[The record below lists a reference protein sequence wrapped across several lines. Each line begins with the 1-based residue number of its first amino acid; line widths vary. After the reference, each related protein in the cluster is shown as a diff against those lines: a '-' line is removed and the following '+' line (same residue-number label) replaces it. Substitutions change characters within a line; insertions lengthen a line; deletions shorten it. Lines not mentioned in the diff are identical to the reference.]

1 MVKRSLLLL
10 LLAAGSWPALAQSP
24 PSTSA
29 ARPSI
34 LYVVTD
40 DQDPSFDSMPD
51 LRNRLVDG
59 GLTFANSFV
68 PTPTCS
74 PSRASVL
81 TGLLAHDH
89 GVLVNRGAA
98 GGFER
103 FRDLGLDAET
113 VATWLHAAGYRTGLI
128 GKYLNRYPGDAA
140 PSPPSYLPR
149 GWDFFAPFY
158 RADRLVPYFDFLV
171 NDNGVEQFYPAR
183 DEDYS
188 TDAMA
193 RRALA
198 FLDATPLD
206 KPFFLWIAPSAP
218 HLPAEPAPRHKGL
231 YSGSRAPRVGA
242 WDEEDVSDKPAY
254 VRALGR
260 ITEDEARRIDKNY
273 QARMESLRA
282 VDEMLDALL
291 RRLTEQG
298 RLGETY
304 VFFTSDNGYLQ
315 GQHRFPQGKEAPYEE
330 SIRVP
335 LVVRGPG
342 VPAGLRLPHMVLNV
356 DLAATFA
363 ELAGARPGSAAE
375 GRSLVP
381 LLSATPPPES
391 AWRADFLLEHWPEN
405 DDPVGVPAYAGLR
418 SRDFKYVEYVTG
430 ERELYALAVDSYE
443 NNNLV
448 GRSDQAET
456 LQRLSARLA
465 QLRNCKGEACR

>member
-1 MVKRSLLLL
+1 MARSSLLCL
-10 LLAAGSWPALAQSP
+10 LLAAGGWPALAQSP
-24 PSTSA
+24 PSTGA

-40 DQDPSFDSMPD
+40 DQDLSFDSMPV
-51 LRNRLVDG
+51 LRAQLVGG
-59 GLTFANSFV
+59 GLSFANSFV
-68 PTPTCS
+68 STPTCC
-74 PSRASVL
+74 PSRTSVL
-81 TGLLAHDH
+81 TGLFAHDH
-89 GVLVNRGAA
+89 GVHVNRGPE

-103 FRDLGLDAET
+103 FRDLGLEAET

-128 GKYLNRYPGDAA
+128 GKYLNRYPGDVA
-140 PSPPSYLPR
+140 PSPPSYVPR

-158 RADRLVPYFDFLV
+158 RADKLVPYFDFLV
-171 NDNGVEQFYPAR
+171 NDNGVEQFYPQSGG
-183 DEDYS
+183 DYS

-198 FLDATPLD
+198 FLDATPRD

-218 HLPAEPAPRHKGL
+218 HLPADPAPRHKGTW
-231 YSGSRAPRVGA
+231 SGSRAPRVGA

-260 ITEDEARRIDKNY
+260 ITEDEASRIDKNF
-273 QARMESLRA
+273 QARLESLRA
-282 VDEMLDALL
+282 VDEMLEALL
-291 RRLTEQG
+291 ARLAEQG

-342 VPAGLRLPHMVLNV
+342 VPAGRTVPHMVLNV

-363 ELAGARPGSAAE
+363 DLAGAQPGRVTE

-381 LLSATPPPES
+381 LLSPAPPPES
-391 AWRADFLLEHWPEN
+391 AWRGDFLIEHWPEN
-405 DDPVGVPAYAGLR
+405 DDPAGVPAYAGLR
-418 SRDFKYVEYVTG
+418 SRDFKYVEYATG
-430 ERELYALAVDSYE
+430 ERELYALGVDSYE

-448 GRSDQAET
+448 GRADQAET
-456 LQRLSARLA
+456 LQRLAARLA